1 VRCGIFHAIAVPSSA
16 REESTH
22 HMVNKSFAA
31 ATLSLSAATLF
42 AAPQATA
49 DPVSW
54 GAVSL
59 SSWGNVYAISVN
71 HPTEADAIQ
80 AADRACKGQGIIDCR
95 MIVTFANG
103 CGAVVTSPL
112 AIVAGFPIVGF
123 GKGATPGEA
132 YADATRNLPTGTGSA
147 GSFNRDH
154 ACTQP

>member
-1 VRCGIFHAIAVPSSA
+1 MFI
-16 REESTH
+16 
-22 HMVNKSFAA
+22 KSFAA
-31 ATLSLSAATLF
+31 AALSVSAAALV
-42 AAPQATA
+42 AAPPAAA

-59 SSWGNVYAISVN
+59 SAWGNVFAFSVN
-71 HPTEADAIQ
+71 HPTEADAIR

-95 MIVTFANG
+95 MMVTFANG

-123 GKGATPGEA
+123 GKGADPGEA
-132 YADATRNLPTGTGSA
+132 YADATRNLPTGTGSV
-147 GSFNRDH
+147 GSFNRQH

>member
-1 VRCGIFHAIAVPSSA
+1 MRSPHPGRRAEEA
-16 REESTH
+16 RH
-22 HMVNKSFAA
+22 LFNKYFAA
-31 ATLSLSAATLF
+31 AALSVSAAAVL
-42 AAPQATA
+42 AAPPAAA
-49 DPVSW
+49 DPVNW

-59 SSWGNVYAISVN
+59 SVWGNVYAFSVN
-71 HPTEADAIQ
+71 HPTEADAIR

-95 MIVTFANG
+95 MMVTFANG

-132 YADATRNLPTGTGSA
+132 YADATRNLPTGTGSV
-147 GSFNRDH
+147 GSFNREH